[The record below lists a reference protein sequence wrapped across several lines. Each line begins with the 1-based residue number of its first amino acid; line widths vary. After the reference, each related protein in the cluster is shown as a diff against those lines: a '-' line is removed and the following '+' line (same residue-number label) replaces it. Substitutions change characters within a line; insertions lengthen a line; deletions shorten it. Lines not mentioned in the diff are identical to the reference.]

1 MDEDDEDDEANEE
14 EEEEEG
20 DGDEDEDEDDDDDE
34 GEEDLGSPR
43 DGAAVRKAALP
54 LQAPTPRVLTAA
66 TRKQ

>member
-20 DGDEDEDEDDDDDE
+20 DGDDDDDEGE

>member
-20 DGDEDEDEDDDDDE
+20 DGDEDEDEDDDDE